1 MPLPFARGPVS
12 DALLRLLHESPGLTD
27 TADPADPADPVAR
40 AGLGAITAAAVRG
53 SADPLSDEDLQLS
66 LHLCYELHYR
76 GLDGV
81 DERWEWHPSLLAVRA
96 QVERSVEDALR
107 ASVHPVDQRKDVD
120 LELARLVDEDDG
132 PALSAF
138 LMRRASLEQ
147 FVEFVQ
153 HRSVYQLKEADP
165 HAFVVPRLPPGPAKA
180 ALLEVQWDEFG
191 GGRAERMHAALFA
204 QTMRAL
210 GVDDRYGT
218 WADLVPA
225 ATLATVNL
233 MSLFALH
240 RRWRGALLGHLAV
253 LEMTSTT
260 PNRRYA
266 AGLRRLGFGRQATAF
281 YDEHVL
287 ADAVHE
293 QVAAVDLC
301 GSFVRAE
308 PQLRGDVLFGAA
320 ATLLLE
326 ARFGATLLDAW
337 RCGRSSLR
345 PRAARLTA

>member
-1 MPLPFARGPVS
+1 M
-12 DALLRLLHESPGLTD
+12 
-27 TADPADPADPVAR
+27 
-40 AGLGAITAAAVRG
+40 
-53 SADPLSDEDLQLS
+53 
-66 LHLCYELHYR
+66 
-76 GLDGV
+76 
-81 DERWEWHPSLLAVRA
+81 
-96 QVERSVEDALR
+96 
-107 ASVHPVDQRKDVD
+107 
-120 LELARLVDEDDG
+120 
-132 PALSAF
+132 
-138 LMRRASLEQ
+138 
-147 FVEFVQ
+147 
-153 HRSVYQLKEADP
+153 
-165 HAFVVPRLPPGPAKA
+165 
-180 ALLEVQWDEFG
+180 QWDEFG

-210 GVDDRYGT
+210 GLDDRYGT
-218 WADLVPA
+218 WVDLVPA

-266 AGLRRLGFGRQATAF
+266 TGLRRLGFGRQATAF

-293 QVAAVDLC
+293 QIVAVDLC